1 VPSFLPSP
9 HQSLLLGAALSDGP
23 TAVRAWERWRH
34 ATDVDALDPESGR
47 LLPLL
52 VWNLRRSGVDHATL
66 VRYHSVHKK
75 TWYRNQLSFR
85 ALTSLLRLLRQ
96 ANVETLVLKGVVLAL
111 HYYPQ
116 VGLRPMNDVD
126 VLVRSGQLESALR
139 VLRATGWAPVTL
151 PNGREFSSGATGFYH
166 SWGFR
171 NGTTSELD
179 LHWHASADSCQWDA
193 DESSWDASVPF
204 AVGTEATRTLNATDL
219 LLSIL
224 VHAYASHAP
233 VIRWVADAAMIMRAA
248 GDDVDWDRF
257 ADQAARRRLVV
268 PVRVALRY
276 LDDSGFVPIPIP
288 TIRRFEATRT
298 GWMDR
303 AEYAHR
309 QSARPYSLPN
319 KIARLWFWNWRL
331 RGHAPSLSAAISFP
345 GFLRR
350 YAAH

>member
-1 VPSFLPSP
+1 M
-9 HQSLLLGAALSDGP
+9 LLRAALVDGP
-23 TAVRAWERWRH
+23 AAVHAWRSWRRE
-34 ATDVDALDPESGR
+34 TDVDALDPESAR

-52 VWNLRRSGVDHATL
+52 LWNLRRSGADDPAL
-66 VRYHSVHKK
+66 ARYHSVHKK
-75 TWYRNQLSFR
+75 TWYRNQLSFA
-85 ALTSLLRLLRQ
+85 ALTSVLRVLRG
-96 ANVETLVLKGVVLAL
+96 AGIETLVLKGVVLAL

-139 VLRATGWAPVTL
+139 VLRATGWAPLTL
-151 PNGREFSSGATGFYH
+151 PNGREFSSTATNLYH

-179 LHWHASADSCQWDA
+179 LHWHASADGCRWDA
-193 DESSWDASVPF
+193 DEASWDASVPL
-204 AVGTEATRTLNATDL
+204 VIGTEATRTLDATDL
-219 LLSIL
+219 LLNIL

-233 VIRWVADAAMIMRAA
+233 VIRWVADAAMIVRVA
-248 GDDVDWDRF
+248 GDDIDWDRF

-268 PVRVALRY
+268 PVRVAVRY
-276 LDDSGFVPIPIP
+276 LDDSGLVPIPIP

-309 QSARPYSLPN
+309 QSASPYSLPN

>member
-1 VPSFLPSP
+1 M
-9 HQSLLLGAALSDGP
+9 LLRAALADGP
-23 TAVRAWERWRH
+23 AAVHAWRSWRRE
-34 ATDVDALDPESGR
+34 ADVDALDSESAR

-52 VWNLRRSGVDHATL
+52 LWNLRRSGVDDPALT
-66 VRYHSVHKK
+66 RYHSVHKK
-75 TWYRNQLSFR
+75 TWYRNQLSFV
-85 ALTSLLRLLRQ
+85 ALTSVLRLLRD
-96 ANVETLVLKGVVLAL
+96 AGIETLVLKGVVLAL

-126 VLVRSGQLESALR
+126 VLVRRGELELALR
-139 VLRATGWAPVTL
+139 SLRETGWAPLRL
-151 PNGREFSSGATGFYH
+151 PNGREFSSAATGLYH

-193 DESSWDASVPF
+193 DEASWNASVPF
-204 AVGTEATRTLNATDL
+204 VVGTEATRTLDATDL

-224 VHAYASHAP
+224 VHAYASHAT
-233 VIRWVADAAMIMRAA
+233 VIRWVADAAMIVRVA
-248 GDDVDWDRF
+248 GDDIDWNRF

-276 LDDSGFVPIPIP
+276 LDESGLVPIPIP

-309 QSARPYSLPN
+309 QSANPYSFPN